1 MQTVSG
7 CGLLRKEEQKY
18 IAIAILKKLDL
29 RRNILLE
36 ILKFEAENMKSLR
49 PSDSGIAKLV

>member
-1 MQTVSG
+1 VVSYG
-7 CGLLRKEEQKY
+7 RKDRNY

-36 ILKFEAENMKSLR
+36 ILKFETEIMKSLR
-49 PSDSGIAKLV
+49 PFDSGIAQLV

>member
-18 IAIAILKKLDL
+18 IAIAIIKKLDL

-36 ILKFEAENMKSLR
+36 ILKFEAEIMKSLR
-49 PSDSGIAKLV
+49 SSGSGIA